1 MKVISEIIE
10 FPISIDGVDTYEKEV
25 KVLYTSLTRIQ
36 SKEAA
41 TIEVTGKLDDDMEYT
56 SIQGFSDATL
66 SKVTNITDTTVC
78 SFDTDGY
85 YKIKLKQT
93 DEKPNKIIVVGC
105 R

>member
-10 FPISIDGVDTYEKEV
+10 FPISVDGVNTYEKEV
-25 KVLYTSLTRIQ
+25 KVLYTNLTRIQ
-36 SKEAA
+36 SKETA

-56 SIQGFSDATL
+56 TVQGFSDATL
-66 SKVTNITDTTVC
+66 SKVTNITDTTVY

-93 DEKPNKIIVVGC
+93 EEKPNKIIVVGC
-105 R
+105 K